1 MNLNNFLE
9 FKSAFQINSQLG
21 QDALVLWLL
30 NQKTNGYFIEFGAAD
45 GVNISNTF
53 ILEKDYGW
61 SGILCEPAR
70 VYKDRLS
77 SNRKCTIVDKCV
89 YSKSGDVISFFE
101 SKNEELSTMSS
112 YKKSDL
118 HSVSRIDGLTYDVET
133 ISLSDLL
140 NNFSA
145 PDVIDY
151 LSMDTEGS
159 EFDIIKEYDFSRHI
173 NIITVEHNYSGN
185 RKRIKNFLQEK
196 NFIRIFDSI
205 SEWDDWYINAEIK

>member
-1 MNLNNFLE
+1 MNVDNFIN
-9 FKSAFQINSQLG
+9 FKKQFNTVSQLG

-89 YSKSGDVISFFE
+89 YSKS
-101 SKNEELSTMSS
+101 
-112 YKKSDL
+112 
-118 HSVSRIDGLTYDVET
+118 
-133 ISLSDLL
+133 
-140 NNFSA
+140 
-145 PDVIDY
+145 
-151 LSMDTEGS
+151 
-159 EFDIIKEYDFSRHI
+159 
-173 NIITVEHNYSGN
+173 
-185 RKRIKNFLQEK
+185 
-196 NFIRIFDSI
+196 
-205 SEWDDWYINAEIK
+205 

>member
-1 MNLNNFLE
+1 MNLNNFVD
-9 FKSAFQINSQLG
+9 FKSNIKSNSQLG

-30 NQKTNGYFIEFGAAD
+30 EEKNNGYFVEFGAAD

-53 ILEKDYGW
+53 LLEKDYGW

-70 VYKDRLS
+70 VYKGRLS
-77 SNRKCTIVDKCV
+77 ANRKCIIVDKCV
-89 YSKSGDVISFFE
+89 YSKSGDIISFFE
-101 SKNEELSTMSS
+101 SENEELSTISS
-112 YKKSDL
+112 YKESDL
-118 HSVSRIDGLTYDVET
+118 HSVSRINGLTYDVET

-145 PDVIDY
+145 PDIIDY

-173 NIITVEHNYSGN
+173 NIITVEHNYSSN
-185 RKRIKNFLQEK
+185 REKINKFLEEK

>member
-1 MNLNNFLE
+1 MNVDNFIN
-9 FKSAFQINSQLG
+9 FKKQFNTVSQLG

-173 NIITVEHNYSGN
+173 NIITIEHNYSNN
-185 RKRIKNFLQEK
+185 REKIKKFLEEK
-196 NFIRIFDSI
+196 HFVRIFDSI
-205 SEWDDWYINAEIK
+205 SKFDDWYINTEIK

>member
-1 MNLNNFLE
+1 MNLNNFLD
-9 FKSAFQINSQLG
+9 FKKTIKTNSQLG

-30 NQKTNGYFIEFGAAD
+30 NQKRNGYFVEFGAAD
-45 GVNISNTF
+45 GINISNSF
-53 ILEKDYGW
+53 LLEKEYNW

-70 VYKDRLS
+70 TFKDRLKN
-77 SNRKCTIVDKCV
+77 NRKCTIVDKCV
-89 YSKSGDVISFFE
+89 YSKSGDLISFFE
-101 SKNEELSTMSS
+101 SENEELSTISS
-112 YKKSDL
+112 YKESDL
-118 HSVSRIDGLTYDVET
+118 HSVSRIDGLTYEVET

-140 NNFSA
+140 NSFSA
-145 PDVIDY
+145 PDIIDY

-185 RKRIKNFLQEK
+185 RKKIKNFLEEK

-205 SEWDDWYINAEIK
+205 SEWDDWYINTEIK

>member
-9 FKSAFQINSQLG
+9 FKSAFQTNSQLG

-30 NQKTNGYFIEFGAAD
+30 DQKANGYFVEFGAAD

-53 ILEKDYGW
+53 LLEKDYGW

-70 VYKDRLS
+70 VYKDRLIT
-77 SNRKCTIVDKCV
+77 NRKCTIVDKCV

-101 SKNEELSTMSS
+101 SENEELSTISS
-112 YKKSDL
+112 YKESDL
-118 HSVSRIDGLTYDVET
+118 HSVSRINGLTYEVET

-140 NNFSA
+140 NNFCA
-145 PDVIDY
+145 PDIIDY

-159 EFDIIKEYDFSRHI
+159 EFDIINEYDFSRHI
-173 NIITVEHNYSGN
+173 NIITVEHNYSDN
-185 RKRIKNFLQEK
+185 REKIKNFLEEK

-205 SEWDDWYINAEIK
+205 SEWDDWYIHTEIK

>member
-53 ILEKDYGW
+53 LLEKDYGW

-77 SNRKCTIVDKCV
+77 ANRKCTIVDKCV
-89 YSKSGDVISFFE
+89 YSKSGDVISFFAPNCISRQEYRIAFKDASAEIE
-101 SKNEELSTMSS
+101 STATIVTLSSFISS
-112 YKKSDL
+112 Y
-118 HSVSRIDGLTYDVET
+118 HSLNFF
-133 ISLSDLL
+133 LL
-140 NNFSA
+140 
-145 PDVIDY
+145 
-151 LSMDTEGS
+151 L
-159 EFDIIKEYDFSRHI
+159 
-173 NIITVEHNYSGN
+173 
-185 RKRIKNFLQEK
+185 FLG
-196 NFIRIFDSI
+196 
-205 SEWDDWYINAEIK
+205 Y